1 MLRHQQLV
9 RSFALTGMTIAA
21 LTAPHAAMARPAAE
35 VHGQS
40 QAKQVLV
47 DLRSPDAKTPVQ
59 IQPTKVDLRSP
70 DAATPVEIQPTKVDL
85 RSPDAKTPVHTPTAP
100 KIPQPQNVGQPSGS
114 SDDFD
119 FGAAA
124 VGAGI
129 ALLIALAAAGSM
141 VAVNRRRSV
150 SLGH

>member
-70 DAATPVEIQPTKVDL
+70 DAKTPVQIQPTKVDL
-85 RSPDAKTPVHTPTAP
+85 RSPDTKTPVQTAP
-100 KIPQPQNVGQPSGS
+100 KVPQPQTIGQPSGS